1 MRGEGGYHRAGVLS
15 VAAAA
20 VLFVAAPQVHAQSGS
35 QVGDNSAQFNFSSY
49 FDEASPSA
57 ASAGADADTAGVD
70 NTAGLLMEEPSTNES
85 STNELSGFA
94 QSAPPASTDSGW
106 LHRWLSTVD
115 EVRKEQPHYVAPLIT
130 THVLLVQQFRYDS
143 YWTPTG
149 HGNGSYDFGAQKGLE
164 IIPNS
169 RMEVQVGVPPYIDHT
184 SPGMPDGFGDV
195 SIFLKFRAFSAPEE
209 KGDYFVGFFLGGTFP
224 SGTVPNGMG
233 HTVWSPMLAAAKGW
247 GTFDWQITLS
257 ANLPQSGTEILGRQI
272 VFNNT
277 VQYAIHK
284 IWWPE
289 LESNTTFFVD
299 GPHSGETQSFV
310 TPGLLVGP
318 FTVAERLRFEPGGG
332 VQIAVTQFH
341 QYAHRWIW
349 TFRFPF

>member
-1 MRGEGGYHRAGVLS
+1 MRGEGAHFRALVLS
-15 VAAAA
+15 LAAAA
-20 VLFVAAPQVHAQSGS
+20 VLLVAAPRVKAQSSS
-35 QVGDNSAQFNFSSY
+35 QSDNSAQYDFSSY
-49 FDEASPSA
+49 FDEANTPATAIANDGSS
-57 ASAGADADTAGVD
+57 SSVYDTGANA
-70 NTAGLLMEEPSTNES
+70 NGLS
-85 STNELSGFA
+85 SLA
-94 QSAPPASTDSGW
+94 QSPTQASPDDGW

-149 HGNGSYDFGAQKGLE
+149 HGNGSYDFGAKKGLE

-169 RMEVQVGVPPYIDHT
+169 RMEVQVGIPPYLDHT

-224 SGTVPNGMG
+224 SGDVPNGMG
-233 HTVWSPMLAAAKGW
+233 HTVWSPMLAASKGW
-247 GTFDWQITLS
+247 GAFDWQITLS
-257 ANLPQSGTEILGRQI
+257 ANLPQSGTAILGRQI

-277 VQYAIHK
+277 VQYAIRK

-289 LESNTTFFVD
+289 VESNTTFFVE
-299 GPHSGETQSFV
+299 GPHSGETESFV
-310 TPGLLVGP
+310 TPGLLVSP
-318 FTVAERLRFEPGGG
+318 FQVAERLHFEPGGG